1 MRNSA
6 RKCIEISFKTEG
18 VFAFFWSVFR
28 IFFCWRRFFS
38 EKRAFVLALSRW
50 IFAGL
55 SHYFQINPDLG
66 LGPTVHFLSR
76 FFQKAGDFFR
86 KWHISFQNAALTDIK
101 NEPKTHQKHAPLL
114 FKKWVGKSTKIGA
127 FPLWK
132 CARFSFE
139 IGAHFDYYLKSF

>member
-55 SHYFQINPDLG
+55 SHYFHINPDLG

-101 NEPKTHQKHAPLL
+101 NEPKTHHGKNTHLFCSRNGSENQPKSGHFRCGNAPDFLS
-114 FKKWVGKSTKIGA
+114 KSVHI
-127 FPLWK
+127 
-132 CARFSFE
+132 S
-139 IGAHFDYYLKSF
+139 III